1 MATISTQ
8 VTDDMTGFMNQVMS
22 ITQEIPIKAPEAAK
36 ALYSIVSAGH
46 DGADGMKI
54 LEVSAKAAVGGLT
67 ETETAADAI
76 TTILNAYKMSAEE
89 AGTVSDQLFT
99 TVRLGKT
106 TFGELGA
113 SIAQVAPIAAAYG
126 ISIDQVL
133 GAVAS
138 LTKQGT
144 PTAQAMTQILSLI
157 HI

>member
-1 MATISTQ
+1 
-8 VTDDMTGFMNQVMS
+8 
-22 ITQEIPIKAPEAAK
+22 
-36 ALYSIVSAGH
+36 
-46 DGADGMKI
+46 MKI

-67 ETETAADAI
+67 ETETAADAV

-144 PTAQAMTQILSLI
+144 PIIAGNDPNPGCYPGTAGGTWGCRFSRAYFPGSIAVD
-157 HI
+157 

>member
-1 MATISTQ
+1 
-8 VTDDMTGFMNQVMS
+8 
-22 ITQEIPIKAPEAAK
+22 
-36 ALYSIVSAGH
+36 
-46 DGADGMKI
+46 
-54 LEVSAKAAVGGLT
+54 
-67 ETETAADAI
+67 
-76 TTILNAYKMSAEE
+76 MSAEE

-144 PTAQAMTQILSLI
+144 PTAQAMTQIRAAIQGTAGELGDAAFKVVLSKR
-157 HI
+157 HYN